1 MARPLT
7 AREQEAA
14 KLIAEGYSSK
24 QIAGALV
31 ISEKIAKSNRANALR
46 SSYARPR
53 GVNPQR
59 DPPWSIG
66 GPVES

>member
-46 SSYARPR
+46 SSVCKAA
-53 GVNPQR
+53 
-59 DPPWSIG
+59 WS
-66 GPVES
+66 